1 MRNSQERNNRLE
13 NLCWRIWN
21 VARKKK
27 QVRHGTH
34 ASFNLPGP
42 QGTPAAG
49 MGIFRFFNSFMFC
62 TVELRLDH
70 ASNKN
75 AFFVLVVSKQD

>member
-1 MRNSQERNNRLE
+1 
-13 NLCWRIWN
+13 
-21 VARKKK
+21 
-27 QVRHGTH
+27 
-34 ASFNLPGP
+34 LPGP